1 MLSDLSNCI
10 PRELTATINDVNL
23 TTKLECTATNT
34 IIDKQVL
41 INRAVNN
48 GHAWPQ
54 NTVLIAGDSILNGI
68 EENRLK
74 KNHSVK
80 VRSFPGSNI
89 DDMYDYLKTIIEKE
103 TIVYYF
109 TCWIQRRSFQDVI
122 ANSRRDEKFNS
133 TY

>member
-10 PRELTATINDVNL
+10 PRELTATINGVNL

-41 INRAVNN
+41 INRAVND
-48 GHAWPQ
+48 GHAWPP
-54 NTVLIAGDSILNGI
+54 NTVLIAGDSILNCI

-74 KNHSVK
+74 KNLSVK

-89 DDMYDYLKTIIEKE
+89 DDMYDYLKPLLIGVAISYR
-103 TIVYYF
+103 IF
-109 TCWIQRRSFQDVI
+109 ILS
-122 ANSRRDEKFNS
+122 NSKI
-133 TY
+133 

>member
-1 MLSDLSNCI
+1 MLADLSNCI
-10 PRELTATINDVNL
+10 PRELTAIINDVNL

-41 INRAVNN
+41 INRAVND
-48 GHAWPQ
+48 GHAWPP

-74 KNHSVK
+74 KNLSVK

-89 DDMYDYLKTIIEKE
+89 DDMYDYLKPLLKKKPSYIIY
-103 TIVYYF
+103 TR
-109 TCWIQRRSFQDVI
+109 WIQRRSFQDVI
-122 ANSRRDEKFNS
+122 ANSRRD
-133 TY
+133 